1 MANTETLRRSLTL
14 LTLGAVGALA
24 ACKEQPPPEPPP
36 PPPVT
41 VATVNT
47 EPITLYGAYRGTLE
61 SVEVAEI
68 RARVPGFL
76 ESRNYEPS
84 TDVEKGQVLFIIE
97 QRPYQVAVNNAKAD
111 VDRTAAE
118 LALART
124 QLQRREDALAKGG
137 VNEIEVIEARADV
150 QKWQAEVDKAE
161 AVLEQAELD
170 LSYTEV
176 VAPFKGRVSEHRVDT
191 GNLVGSGENTLLTT
205 VVRHDRLYAYF
216 DISESI
222 VLQYIGQGDPDEP
235 HERKFPPAFLG
246 LQNQDDFPFQG
257 TVDFVENVVDKD
269 TGALR
274 VRAVFENDRNRL
286 YPGLFARVR
295 LPLEE
300 VDDAVLI
307 PEEAVGTDLAG
318 KYVMLV
324 DAQGLAQKRPV
335 ELGDRY
341 EGGRIL
347 VTSGL
352 EAGDRFI
359 VTGIQRARP
368 GMPVT
373 ITTAE
378 PTGAAPAT
386 QSGGEG

>member
-1 MANTETLRRSLTL
+1 MAQSAPARRVPLGLIVPLAL
-14 LTLGAVGALA
+14 LAPG
-24 ACKEQPPPEPPP
+24 CEQAPPPEPPP

-41 VATVNT
+41 VATVAT
-47 EPITLYGAYRGTLE
+47 EAVTLFGHYRGTLE
-61 SVEVAEI
+61 SVETAEI

-76 ESRNYEPS
+76 ESRNFEPS
-84 TDVEKGQVLFIIE
+84 TDVERGQVLFVIE

-118 LALART
+118 LALAGT

-150 QKWQAEVDKAE
+150 QKWQAEVDKAK

-170 LSYTEV
+170 FSYTKV

-205 VVRHDRLYAYF
+205 VVRHDQLYAYF
-216 DISESI
+216 DISESV

-235 HERKFPPAFLG
+235 HERKFPPAYLG
-246 LQNQDDFPFQG
+246 LQNEEDFPFQG
-257 TVDFVENVVDKD
+257 TVDFVENVVDED
-269 TGALR
+269 TGTLR
-274 VRAVFENDRNRL
+274 VRAIFENDLRRL
-286 YPGLFARVR
+286 YPGLFARIR
-295 LPLEE
+295 LPFEE
-300 VDDAVLI
+300 IEDAVLI
-307 PEEAVGTDLAG
+307 PEKAVGTDLAG
-318 KYVMLV
+318 KYVMIV
-324 DAQGLAQKRPV
+324 DAEGLAQKRPV

-347 VTSGL
+347 VTEGL
-352 EAGDRFI
+352 EGGERI
-359 VTGIQRARP
+359 VIEGIQRARP

-373 ITTAE
+373 IREAA
-378 PTGAAPAT
+378 AAPA
-386 QSGGEG
+386 SRDGGEG